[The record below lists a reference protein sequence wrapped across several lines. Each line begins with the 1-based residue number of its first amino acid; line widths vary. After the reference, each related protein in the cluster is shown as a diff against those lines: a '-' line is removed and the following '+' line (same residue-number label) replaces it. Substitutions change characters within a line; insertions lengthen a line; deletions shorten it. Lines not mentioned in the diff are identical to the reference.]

1 MVARLRSPC
10 NERDEEVA
18 RIIAYITGAALIAVG
33 LLALWGAVELW
44 RRGGDTEALAQGF
57 LVPAS
62 LFVVGGFVIWM
73 GRQAGRSR

>member
-1 MVARLRSPC
+1 MAR
-10 NERDEEVA
+10 V
-18 RIIAYITGAALIAVG
+18 IAYIIGAVLIVVG
-33 LLALWGAVELW
+33 VLALWGAVELW

-73 GRQAGRSR
+73 GRQAGRR